1 MQNKKS
7 TFGSSIEAIVYPLL
21 LLVMMWAM
29 WLVQL
34 ELGGSSS
41 AFGVKGQDWTS
52 WKGIFLM
59 PLLHDPHHID
69 HIAGNSIPT
78 LVLLGSVIYY
88 YRFVAL
94 KLLVTSWLGVGFLII
109 LFGKPGA
116 FHIGMSGVDY
126 ALFAFVAASGLLRNY
141 RPLQG
146 LSLFVLFIYGSFL
159 WGIFPLVPEMSWE
172 GHLGGLLIGLT
183 FAIYYR
189 KEGPQRPKLRYE
201 IEKELGI
208 DPPDLEGM
216 WIRRQ
221 EEIERQRLER
231 EMLENQNFD
240 TDNQQQIIYHF
251 KPKDDENKL

>member
-7 TFGSSIEAIVYPLL
+7 TFGSSIEAIVYPV
-21 LLVMMWAM
+21 LLVILIWAM
-29 WLVQL
+29 WLLQL
-34 ELGGSSS
+34 EIGGASSS
-41 AFGVKGQDWTS
+41 FGVKGQDWSS
-52 WKGIFLM
+52 WRGIFLM
-59 PLLHDPHHID
+59 PLLHDPYHID

-78 LVLLGSVIYY
+78 LLLLGSVIYY

-94 KLLVTSWLGVGFLII
+94 KLVLTSWIGVGLLII

-126 ALFAFVAASGLLRNY
+126 ALFSFVAASGLIRNY

-146 LSLFVLFIYGSFL
+146 LSLFVLFVYGSFL
-159 WGIFPLVPEMSWE
+159 WGIFPIVPQMSWE

-208 DPPDLEGM
+208 EPPDLEGM

-221 EEIERQRLER
+221 EELER
-231 EMLENQNFD
+231 LRFERELLENKDLNEENK
-240 TDNQQQIIYHF
+240 TQIIYHIRT
-251 KPKDDENKL
+251 KDEKEKE